1 MPFAKAFGEFFKK
14 KRIEQGQTLR
24 EFCRINNFDP
34 GNISKIERGLLSP
47 PQSYEKRL
55 EYAKALGIEEGTDDW
70 LEFCDLAVMGAG
82 KIPPDIV
89 SNNELMNALPILFRS
104 VRRKELDENDL
115 KNLVNSIEKEL
126 R

>member
-104 VRRKELDENDL
+104 VRRKELDEDDL

>member
-104 VRRKELDENDL
+104 IRRKELDEDDL